1 MCNKYASVDP
11 ERYESVT
18 RSIRI
23 QGFVT
28 SVRLENEFWE
38 ILETLAAEDGYSV
51 SAFIG
56 KLYEE
61 VISDRGHVGN
71 LTSMLRVSCALYL
84 HRQVDATI
92 KGRGR
97 VGAGLAGRAMA

>member
-11 ERYESVT
+11 GRYESVT

-38 ILETLAAEDGYSV
+38 ILEALAAADGYSV
-51 SAFIG
+51 SGFIG
-56 KLYEE
+56 KLHDE
-61 VISDRGHVGN
+61 VMGTRGRVDN

-84 HRQVDATI
+84 HRRVD
-92 KGRGR
+92 GSDD
-97 VGAGLAGRAMA
+97 AGDEVMPRAVAS

>member
-18 RSIRI
+18 RSIRL

-28 SVRLENEFWE
+28 SVRLENEFWD
-38 ILETLAAEDGYSV
+38 ILETLAADDGYSV
-51 SAFIG
+51 SGFIG
-56 KLYEE
+56 KLYDE
-61 VISDRGHVGN
+61 VMSAQGSVGN

-84 HRQVDATI
+84 HRQVDATTDD
-92 KGRGR
+92 KPRP
-97 VGAGLAGRAMA
+97 ATRAMDSAFA

>member
-18 RSIRI
+18 RSVRL

-28 SVRLENEFWE
+28 SVRLENEFWD

-51 SAFIG
+51 SGFIG
-56 KLYEE
+56 RLHDE
-61 VISDRGHVGN
+61 VMSAQGSVGN

-84 HRQVDATI
+84 HRRVDPALGNGVQT
-92 KGRGR
+92 
-97 VGAGLAGRAMA
+97 LASSAQRALA

>member
-11 ERYESVT
+11 QRYESVT
-18 RSIRI
+18 RSIRL

-28 SVRLENEFWE
+28 SVRLENEFWD

-51 SAFIG
+51 SGFIG
-56 KLYEE
+56 KLYDE
-61 VISDRGHVGN
+61 VMSTQGRVGN

-84 HRQVDATI
+84 HRQVDPTMDDTP
-92 KGRGR
+92 RPTT
-97 VGAGLAGRAMA
+97 RAVDSAFA

>member
-18 RSIRI
+18 RSVRL

-51 SAFIG
+51 SGFIG
-56 KLYEE
+56 KLYDE
-61 VISDRGHVGN
+61 VMSAQGSVGN

-84 HRQVDATI
+84 HRRVDSA
-92 KGRGR
+92 RGPVAAAPYEHR
-97 VGAGLAGRAMA
+97 VGA